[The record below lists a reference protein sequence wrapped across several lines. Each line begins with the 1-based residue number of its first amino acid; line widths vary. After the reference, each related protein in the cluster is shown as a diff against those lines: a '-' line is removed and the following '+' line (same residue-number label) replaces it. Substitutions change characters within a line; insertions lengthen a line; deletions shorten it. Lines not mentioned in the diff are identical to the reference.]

1 MSTTKDEAASGAAG
15 PATSDRT
22 GAARHREGGRTPAL
36 RMLATRLAGAVAVL
50 LVVTVVVFLFS
61 HLAPGG
67 PEQALAGREAT
78 PEQLAAIRA
87 RYGLDDPLWQQYFR
101 YLRSLAHLDL
111 GTSLVRR
118 EPVTRSI
125 GQAAGVTVPLV
136 LISWLLATL
145 AGTALGMFTALRAG
159 SRFDRMVLALT
170 VLAASTPVFATGL
183 LLAWVFG
190 IQLDWLPVLGAGRDG
205 GDRVRYLVLPILTT
219 TLVLL
224 ASSTRFAR
232 VRIGQILEEDQVTFA
247 RARGLSTSYILTR
260 IVLRNA
266 AVQIITLSGAV
277 LIAMLGGLVVVEQV
291 FALPGLGT
299 LLVTAIGVRDI
310 PVIQG
315 VTLVVA
321 LAVVVVNLV
330 VDLLCLAVDPRMR
343 RGLEVDR

>member
-1 MSTTKDEAASGAAG
+1 
-15 PATSDRT
+15 
-22 GAARHREGGRTPAL
+22 
-36 RMLATRLAGAVAVL
+36 MLATRSVGAVAVL
-50 LVVTVVVFLFS
+50 LAVTVVVFLFV

-87 RYGLDDPLWQQYFR
+87 RYGLDDPLWQQYLR
-101 YLRSLAHLDL
+101 YLGALTHLDL
-111 GTSLVRR
+111 GTSLLRR

-125 GQAAGVTVPLV
+125 GQAAGVTAPLV
-136 LISWLLATL
+136 LISWLLAAV

-159 SRFDRMVLALT
+159 SRLDRVVLALT

-205 GDRVRYLVLPILTT
+205 GDRARYLVLPILTT

-247 RARGLSTSYILTR
+247 RARGLSTSYVLVR

-266 AVQIITLSGAV
+266 AVQTITLSGAV

-299 LLVTAIGVRDI
+299 LLVTAIGARDI

-321 LAVVVVNLV
+321 VAVVVVNLV